1 MQKPINYTD
10 FFQFFLH
17 IPVAVFEDLNDDQI
31 KQDCF
36 ELESY
41 PIVIIRNKKHPLFVK
56 FAQDFEEKGVRQEL
70 KSIILTIGY
79 NNPYL
84 S

>member
-1 MQKPINYTD
+1 MNYTD

-17 IPVAVFEDLNDDQI
+17 IPVAVFEEISDDQI
-31 KQDCF
+31 VEDC
-36 ELESY
+36 LEMAAY
-41 PIVIIRNKKHPLFVK
+41 PIVIIKDNNHPLFIK
-56 FAQDFEEKGVRQEL
+56 FAQDFKKRGITQEL
-70 KSIILTIGY
+70 KSVILAIGY